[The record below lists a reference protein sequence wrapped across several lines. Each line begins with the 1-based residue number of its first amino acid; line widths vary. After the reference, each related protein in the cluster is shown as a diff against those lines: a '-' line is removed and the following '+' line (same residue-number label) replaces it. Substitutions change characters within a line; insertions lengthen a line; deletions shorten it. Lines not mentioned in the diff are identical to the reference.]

1 MLYGT
6 ISRGDG
12 QLNQLVAHE
21 SVSPLRT
28 QARYPARYK
37 VRFVDTPDDF
47 EAALALRGRVFR
59 GAGSDRDG
67 FDDLCRHMVIV
78 RLEDAAVVATFRV
91 LSFGSGA
98 EIARSYAA
106 QFYDLAALEAYPS
119 AMLEL
124 GRFCISPDVS
134 DPDVLRAAWGALA
147 RLVDEAGVQMLF
159 GCSSFSGTEPAA
171 YVDALALLRAQFLAP
186 VIWAPGRKARDV
198 VRFDTDVPDALD
210 RTRALKV
217 MPPLLR
223 SYLTMG
229 GWVSDHAVLDADLG
243 TMHVFTGLEIA
254 AIPEARARV
263 IRAAA
268 GAV

>member
-1 MLYGT
+1 M
-6 ISRGDG
+6 
-12 QLNQLVAHE
+12 NQLVAHE

-28 QARYPARYK
+28 QARYPTRYK
-37 VRFVDTPDDF
+37 VRFVDSEDDF

-59 GAGSDRDG
+59 GGGSDRDA
-67 FDDLCRHMVIV
+67 FDVLCRHMVIV
-78 RLEDAAVVATFRV
+78 RLADGEVVATFRL
-91 LSFGSGA
+91 LSLGSGA

-106 QFYDLAALEAYPS
+106 QSYDLAALQAYPF
-119 AMLEL
+119 AMMEL

-134 DPDVLRAAWGALA
+134 DPDILRAAWGGMA
-147 RLVDEAGVQMLF
+147 RLVDEDDVQMLF
-159 GCSSFSGTEPAA
+159 GCASFSGTEPAQ
-171 YVDALALLRAQFLAP
+171 YFDALALLRAQFLAP
-186 VIWAPGRKARDV
+186 VDWAPGRRAPDI
-198 VRFDTDVPDALD
+198 VRFDRDVPDGLD
-210 RTRALKV
+210 RVRALKV

-229 GWVSDHAVLDADLG
+229 GWVSDHAVVDPDLG

-254 AIPEARARV
+254 AIPEARARA